1 MIESWPSVEDLTKF
15 HRMPYAWIESKAAE
29 YDGTAVSHME
39 VPTLVGKF
47 GIGASAIGVA
57 AVFFPGFDNFD
68 IATRMDKYGM
78 AHCTWG
84 KQRAIEAGLELMGYL
99 LGEITDLKYPADLSY
114 VTPFQRDV
122 FTALREVPH
131 GETITYGE
139 LARLAGHPGK
149 TRAVGSAMRYNPIP
163 IFVPCHRVISASGEL
178 GGWSGPEGWKEWLLE
193 LEGWTIE

>member
-15 HRMPYAWIESKAAE
+15 HRMPYTWIESKAAE
-29 YDGTAVSHME
+29 YDGTAVSNLE

-47 GIGASAIGVA
+47 GISASAVGVA
-57 AVFFPGFDNFD
+57 AVFFPGFDTFD
-68 IATRMDKYGM
+68 IATRMDKYGI
-78 AHCTWG
+78 AHCSWG
-84 KQRAIEAGLELMGYL
+84 KQRAIEAGLDLMGYL
-99 LGEITDLKYPADLSY
+99 LGETTDLKYPVDLSF

-139 LARLAGHPGK
+139 LARLSGHPGK
-149 TRAVGSAMRYNPIP
+149 TRAVGSAMHYNPIP
-163 IFVPCHRVISASGEL
+163 IFVPCHRVISATGEL